1 MSKILAVD
9 TGYANVGLVVMEW
22 SNNGQDSGM
31 FTPVWRI
38 AEMACIQTEK
48 CDKRIALRKSDDNAR
63 RIAEAT
69 RGIVD
74 MIKRHDI
81 KRMVAELPHTG
92 GQSANAVRSMAY
104 AGAMII
110 AVAECFDIA
119 AEWYTPDE
127 TRAAGGVPKG
137 MKGDRTKQIIM
148 QNMGAKYPE
157 LAEQFPTMGKREH
170 VADALATFEAARTGV
185 LVRTAAI

>member
-22 SNNGQDSGM
+22 MVSYEPPPKPQTG
-31 FTPVWRI
+31 WRI
-38 AEMACIQTEK
+38 IEMACIQTEK
-48 CDKRIALRKSDDNAR
+48 CDKRIALRKADDNAR

-92 GQSANAVRSMAY
+92 GQSATAVRAMAY
-104 AGAMII
+104 AGAMVI
-110 AVAECFDIA
+110 AVAECFDLA

-137 MKGDRTKQIIM
+137 MKGENAKKVVM
-148 QNMGAKYPE
+148 QTMGAKYPE
-157 LAEQFPTMGKREH
+157 LAEQFPTLGRREH